1 MRRDYL
7 VAAAVVVT
15 VVLAATTLGARGGAS
30 PFATSDAGDD
40 ASTLLD
46 DPLRIV
52 EGHDTTP
59 AAFRDGIREGL
70 EIDAN
75 GEARTPLS
83 AFRRAEWRYLS
94 DDDRAVL
101 HGLDPEAF
109 RVVPP
114 TGGQWDD
121 DSKNPCFMVPF
132 KVDYRDC
139 LPYYHVVG
147 AWQSG
152 GRALNA
158 KISMHPHVYKSA
170 ETHFWN
176 EDRPMGAY
184 LDRYDS
190 FERASRDETKR
201 GKLIVGDDSPGVLA
215 NTWTESQ
222 RLHRAFKE
230 TVATCWKECQDLP
243 DTPPLGAPKDS
254 PTQRRRCIDGDE
266 EGNNTKGCGEKAN
279 EKVSLF

>member
-1 MRRDYL
+1 MGVSRFREGWRSTRT
-7 VAAAVVVT
+7 AR
-15 VVLAATTLGARGGAS
+15 LARPSARSDEPSGGTSATTTER
-30 PFATSDAGDD
+30 F
-40 ASTLLD
+40 STD
-46 DPLRIV
+46 I
-52 EGHDTTP
+52 
-59 AAFRDGIREGL
+59 
-70 EIDAN
+70 
-75 GEARTPLS
+75 
-83 AFRRAEWRYLS
+83 
-94 DDDRAVL
+94 
-101 HGLDPEAF
+101 DPEAF

-243 DTPPLGAPKDS
+243 DTPPVGAPKDS

>member
-1 MRRDYL
+1 MGVSESEKGWRSTRT
-7 VAAAVVVT
+7 AR
-15 VVLAATTLGARGGAS
+15 LARPSARSDEPSGGTSATTTEL
-30 PFATSDAGDD
+30 F
-40 ASTLLD
+40 STD
-46 DPLRIV
+46 I
-52 EGHDTTP
+52 
-59 AAFRDGIREGL
+59 
-70 EIDAN
+70 
-75 GEARTPLS
+75 
-83 AFRRAEWRYLS
+83 
-94 DDDRAVL
+94 
-101 HGLDPEAF
+101 DPEAF

-243 DTPPLGAPKDS
+243 DTPPVGAPKDS

>member
-7 VAAAVVVT
+7 VAAAVVLT

-30 PFATSDAGDD
+30 PFVTSDAGDD
-40 ASTLLD
+40 ASTGD

-59 AAFRDGIREGL
+59 EWASRIREGV

-101 HGLDPEAF
+101 HDIDPEAF

-243 DTPPLGAPKDS
+243 DTPPLGAPERLTDAA
-254 PTQRRRCIDGDE
+254 QAVHRRRR
-266 EGNNTKGCGEKAN
+266 GE
-279 EKVSLF
+279 

>member
-15 VVLAATTLGARGGAS
+15 VVLAATTLGGGGAS
-30 PFATSDAGDD
+30 PFVTSDAGDD
-40 ASTLLD
+40 ASTGD

-59 AAFRDGIREGL
+59 AGVQRWDPRRFGDRRE
-70 EIDAN
+70 
-75 GEARTPLS
+75 
-83 AFRRAEWRYLS
+83 RRGSHAPQRVQTS
-94 DDDRAVL
+94 RVAVPQRRRPSVL
-101 HGLDPEAF
+101 HDIDPEAF

-230 TVATCWKECQDLP
+230 TVATCWKSARTYP
-243 DTPPLGAPKDS
+243 TPARRGAERLTDAA
-254 PTQRRRCIDGDE
+254 QAVHRRRR
-266 EGNNTKGCGEKAN
+266 GEVITRRDAAK
-279 EKVSLF
+279 KPTRR